1 MEFDLQVLMD
11 VFTEEAEDILST
23 LEESLLTLESHTDD
37 EEHLHGLQRA
47 AHTLKGNAVTLH
59 LPGITQA
66 AHALEEVLA
75 GLVARKLTSTPEL
88 VSRMLRVV
96 DMLHPLVEAARAG
109 QKELSPAQQAVVAAL
124 TQWAQTG
131 ASSAPSQRVESPA
144 PTTDAPTPSAP
155 ARGRTLRVEA
165 EKLDRLL
172 DLVGELTIARGRLT
186 QFLAERADA
195 EPVAQEALAVQREA
209 DRLYLELQERV
220 MKARMVPVGPFFR
233 QYQRSVRELAAA
245 CGKQARLVIEGADVE
260 VDTSVVERL
269 RDPLMHMIRNAVD
282 HGIESPEAR
291 KARGKEPCGQLVL
304 RAFHEAG
311 NLRVELSDDGG
322 GIRRDKLRARA
333 QELVE
338 NPEKLEDAEL
348 LRLVFEPGFT
358 TAEAV
363 TDMSGRGVGMD
374 VVRRNVEALR
384 GSVDLE
390 SQEGRGTTVRMRMP
404 LTLAIIDGF
413 LVEAAGEVYVLPLD
427 SVVECVELPAE
438 QRVRQDAHG
447 LINLRGSPMPY
458 LRLRHLYSLQGP
470 PAVRENVV
478 ILEQSGRRAGLV
490 VDGLL
495 GESQAVIKPLG
506 LLFQDLSGVSG
517 STILGNGRV
526 SLILDVAALL
536 RDAISR
542 ESSRSLAPPAAA
554 CPPVPA
560 ATGLRDFTR
569 F

>member
-1 MEFDLQVLMD
+1 MEFDLQALMD

-23 LEESLLTLESHTDD
+23 LEESLLTLEAHTDD

-59 LPGITQA
+59 LPGIIQA
-66 AHALEEVLA
+66 AHALEDVLA

-96 DMLHPLVEAARAG
+96 DMLHGLVEAARTG
-109 QKELSPAQQAVVAAL
+109 QKELSSTQQAVVAAL
-124 TQWAQTG
+124 TRWAQTG
-131 ASSAPSQRVESPA
+131 ASSEPSHEVGPSPA
-144 PTTDAPTPSAP
+144 PEPTAGAPTPSAP
-155 ARGRTLRVEA
+155 SRGRTLRVEA

-195 EPVAQEALAVQREA
+195 EPVAQEALDVQREA

-233 QYQRSVRELAAA
+233 QYQRSVRELAAT

-269 RDPLMHMIRNAVD
+269 RDPLMHMLRNAVD
-282 HGIESPEAR
+282 HGIEAPEVR
-291 KARGKEPCGQLVL
+291 KARGKEPCGQVVL

-311 NLRVELSDDGG
+311 NLRVELSDDGD

-333 QELVE
+333 RGRVE
-338 NPEKLEDAEL
+338 EPEKLEDAEL

-358 TAEAV
+358 TAESV
-363 TDMSGRGVGMD
+363 TDLSGRGVGMD

-384 GSVDLE
+384 GSVHLE
-390 SQEGRGTTVRMRMP
+390 SHEGQGTTVRMRMP

-413 LVEAAGEVYVLPLD
+413 LVEAAGQVYVLPLD

-506 LLFQDLSGVSG
+506 PLFQELPGVSG
-517 STILGNGRV
+517 STLLGNGRV

-536 RDAISR
+536 RDAVGR
-542 ESSRSLAPPAAA
+542 ESSRAMTPPAAA
-554 CPPVPA
+554 
-560 ATGLRDFTR
+560 
-569 F
+569 

>member
-1 MEFDLQVLMD
+1 MEFDLQALMD

-59 LPGITQA
+59 LPGIIQA

-96 DMLHPLVEAARAG
+96 DMLHGLVEAARAG
-109 QKELSPAQQAVVAAL
+109 RKELSPAQQAVVAAL

-131 ASSAPSQRVESPA
+131 ASSEPSQEGGPPSPA
-144 PTTDAPTPSAP
+144 PVLKAGAPPPSAP
-155 ARGRTLRVEA
+155 SRGRTLRVEA

-195 EPVAQEALAVQREA
+195 EPVAQEALDVQREA

-233 QYQRSVRELAAA
+233 QYQRNVRELAAT

-269 RDPLMHMIRNAVD
+269 RDPLMHMLRNAVD
-282 HGIESPEAR
+282 HGIEAPEVR
-291 KARGKEPCGQLVL
+291 KALGKEPCGQLVL

-333 QELVE
+333 RERVE
-338 NPEKLEDAEL
+338 EPEKLEDAEL

-358 TAEAV
+358 TAESV
-363 TDMSGRGVGMD
+363 TDLSGRGVGMD

-390 SQEGRGTTVRMRMP
+390 SHEGQGTTVRMRMP

-438 QRVRQDAHG
+438 QRVRQDANG

-458 LRLRHLYSLQGP
+458 LRLRHLYSLRGP

-495 GESQAVIKPLG
+495 GERQAVIKPLG
-506 LLFQDLSGVSG
+506 PLFQELPGVSG

-536 RDAISR
+536 RDAVGR
-542 ESSRSLAPPAAA
+542 ESSRAMTPPAAA
-554 CPPVPA
+554 
-560 ATGLRDFTR
+560 
-569 F
+569 

>member
-1 MEFDLQVLMD
+1 MEFNLQALMD

-37 EEHLHGLQRA
+37 EEHLHALQRA
-47 AHTLKGNAVTLH
+47 THTLKGNAVTLH

-66 AHALEEVLA
+66 AHVLEDVLE
-75 GLVARKLTSTPEL
+75 GLVTRKLEITPEL
-88 VSRMLRVV
+88 GSRMLRVV
-96 DMLHPLVEAARAG
+96 DMLHTLVEAARAG

-124 TQWAQTG
+124 TQWAQ
-131 ASSAPSQRVESPA
+131 ASARATSPAPSQTVESPA
-144 PTTDAPTPSAP
+144 PAAEAPAPTAPS
-155 ARGRTLRVEA
+155 RGRTLRVEA

-186 QFLAERADA
+186 QFLAEHAER
-195 EPVAQEALAVQREA
+195 EPVAQEALDVQREA

-233 QYQRSVRELAAA
+233 QYQRSVRELAAS

-260 VDTSVVERL
+260 VDTSMVERL

-282 HGIESPEAR
+282 HGIESPEVR
-291 KARGKEPCGQLVL
+291 EARGKEPCGQLVL
-304 RAFHEAG
+304 RAFHDAG

-322 GIRRDKLRARA
+322 GIRRDKLRERA
-333 QELVE
+333 KELVDD
-338 NPEKLEDAEL
+338 PEKLEDAEL
-348 LRLVFEPGFT
+348 LRLIFEPGFT

-363 TDMSGRGVGMD
+363 TDLSGRGVGMD

-390 SQEGRGTTVRMRMP
+390 SQEGRGTTVRLRMP
-404 LTLAIIDGF
+404 LTLAIIEGF

-427 SVVECVELPAE
+427 AVLECVELPAE
-438 QRVRQDAHG
+438 ERGRQGAHG
-447 LINLRGSPMPY
+447 LINLRGSPVPY
-458 LRLRHLYSLQGP
+458 LRLRHRYSLRGP

-490 VDGLL
+490 VDALL

-506 LLFQDLSGVSG
+506 PLFQGLPGVSG
-517 STILGNGRV
+517 STILGSGRV

-536 RDAISR
+536 RETMSR
-542 ESSRSLAPPAAA
+542 EPSRPVAPPAAA
-554 CPPVPA
+554 
-560 ATGLRDFTR
+560 
-569 F
+569 

>member
-1 MEFDLQVLMD
+1 MEFDLQALMD

-59 LPGITQA
+59 LPGVTQA

-96 DMLHPLVEAARAG
+96 DMLHALVEAARAG
-109 QKELSPAQQAVVAAL
+109 QKELTPAQQAVVAAL
-124 TQWAQTG
+124 TQWAQAG
-131 ASSAPSQRVESPA
+131 ASSAPPQPVQSPVPA
-144 PTTDAPTPSAP
+144 PEPTAEAPSPSTPS
-155 ARGRTLRVEA
+155 RGRTLRVEA

-195 EPVAQEALAVQREA
+195 EPVAQEALDVQREA

-282 HGIESPEAR
+282 HGIESPEVR
-291 KARGKEPCGQLVL
+291 KAQGKEPCGQLVL

-333 QELVE
+333 LELVE
-338 NPEKLEDAEL
+338 DPEKLEDAEL

-390 SQEGRGTTVRMRMP
+390 SHEGRGTTVRMRMP

-427 SVVECVELPAE
+427 AVLECVELPAD
-438 QRVRQDAHG
+438 QRDRQEANG

-458 LRLRHLYSLQGP
+458 LRLRNLYSLRGP

-490 VDGLL
+490 VDALL

-506 LLFQDLSGVSG
+506 PLFQDLPGVSG

-536 RDAISR
+536 RDAVGR
-542 ESSRSLAPPAAA
+542 ESSRAVTPPAAA
-554 CPPVPA
+554 
-560 ATGLRDFTR
+560 
-569 F
+569 

>member
-1 MEFDLQVLMD
+1 MEFDLQALMD

-23 LEESLLTLESHTDD
+23 LEESLLTLESHSDD
-37 EEHLHGLQRA
+37 EEHLHALQRA

-66 AHALEEVLA
+66 AHALEDVLA
-75 GLVARKLTSTPEL
+75 GLVARELAITPEL

-96 DMLHPLVEAARAG
+96 DMLHALVEAARAG

-124 TQWAQTG
+124 TQWAQAGTG
-131 ASSAPSQRVESPA
+131 ATSLAASQKVESPA
-144 PTTDAPTPSAP
+144 PAPEPAAEAP
-155 ARGRTLRVEA
+155 APAAPSRGRTLRVEA

-186 QFLAERADA
+186 QFLAEHADSA
-195 EPVAQEALAVQREA
+195 PVVQEALDVQREA
-209 DRLYLELQERV
+209 DRLYLDLQERV
-220 MKARMVPVGPFFR
+220 MKARMVPVGPLFR
-233 QYQRSVRELAAA
+233 QYQRTVRELAAD

-260 VDTSVVERL
+260 VDTSMVERL

-282 HGIESPEAR
+282 HGIESPEVR
-291 KARGKEPCGQLVL
+291 EARGKAPCGQLVL
-304 RAFHEAG
+304 RAFHDAG

-322 GIRRDKLRARA
+322 GIRRDRLRERA
-333 QELVE
+333 KGLMDD
-338 NPEKLEDAEL
+338 PEKLEDAEL

-358 TAEAV
+358 TAEVV

-404 LTLAIIDGF
+404 LTLAIIEGF

-427 SVVECVELPAE
+427 AVLECVELPAE
-438 QRVRQDAHG
+438 ERGRQEAQG
-447 LINLRGSPMPY
+447 LINLRGSPVPY
-458 LRLRHLYSLQGP
+458 LRLRHLYSLRGP

-490 VDGLL
+490 VDALL
-495 GESQAVIKPLG
+495 GGSQAVIKPLG
-506 LLFQDLSGVSG
+506 PLFEGLPGVSG
-517 STILGNGRV
+517 STILGSGRV

-536 RDAISR
+536 REAMSR
-542 ESSRSLAPPAAA
+542 EPSRPVAPPAAA
-554 CPPVPA
+554 
-560 ATGLRDFTR
+560 
-569 F
+569 